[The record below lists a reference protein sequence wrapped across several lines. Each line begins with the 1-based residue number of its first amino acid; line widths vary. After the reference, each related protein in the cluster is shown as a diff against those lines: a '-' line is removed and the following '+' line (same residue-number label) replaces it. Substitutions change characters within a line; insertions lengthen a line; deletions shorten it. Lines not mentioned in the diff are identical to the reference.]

1 MLVSLHEKAGAN
13 LCIFHKTRIYINDI
27 KEHSAYLHKYWF
39 NFQNCTGTLFGIY
52 KLYYRLLYMY
62 SHREVT
68 KSSYHNMVGN
78 RPRTVQVNC
87 TLLQHFIDII
97 WTQICD
103 IYYLVSTR
111 YILKIQDT
119 TTMVGVHANIAL
131 KKFLAFNDEFFG
143 HFSNG
148 KPIHFKWL
156 QVHRSWLR
164 ISNKRFLY

>member
-1 MLVSLHEKAGAN
+1 
-13 LCIFHKTRIYINDI
+13 
-27 KEHSAYLHKYWF
+27 
-39 NFQNCTGTLFGIY
+39 
-52 KLYYRLLYMY
+52 MY
-62 SHREVT
+62 SHREVM

-78 RPRTVQVNC
+78 GPHTVQVNC

-131 KKFLAFNDEFFG
+131 EKFLAFNDEFFR

-148 KPIHFKWL
+148 KPVHLKWL
-156 QVHRSWLR
+156 
-164 ISNKRFLY
+164 